1 MKRGGSVYIL
11 TNISN
16 NVLYIGV
23 TSNLFI
29 RLQEHI
35 DGKFKEAFTN
45 KYNCKKLIYFETF
58 LIIEEAIL
66 KEKQL
71 KNWHRQWKINLI
83 NSINPI
89 WKDLANDLVP

>member
-23 TSNLFI
+23 TSNLNI
-29 RLQEHI
+29 RIQEHKEGKYI
-35 DGKFKEAFTN
+35 DAFTN
-45 KYNCKKLIYFETF
+45 KYNCKKLIYYENF
-58 LIIEEAIL
+58 LTIEEAIL

-71 KNWHRQWKINLI
+71 KNWKRQWKINLI
-83 NSINPI
+83 NQANPN
-89 WKDLANDLVP
+89 WQDLFEKLE